1 MTAQGTTR
9 EAVTEANRAG
19 NSRTL
24 ENLARIGFSA
34 YGLVHLLVA
43 WLAVQLAWGG
53 GAQPADQS
61 GAMATLARQPLGK
74 PLLWVLVAGFLCLAL
89 WQAAKAL
96 NLRGGWSAE
105 GKRRRQAI
113 QKSAEAVAMAVVYLG
128 FGYLALRFA
137 VGSGQSSVQTQQ
149 KDTAGVLGW
158 PGGRVIV
165 VVAGLILIGV
175 GARQFYYGV
184 TRKFLDQI
192 DLADA
197 PPDAVR
203 LVTAIGRVGFPSKG
217 VALILAGGLFGYA
230 AITFDPSKARGLDG
244 AMETILSAPFGA
256 VLLTLVAVG
265 IAAFGAFCFARA
277 RYPER

>member
-1 MTAQGTTR
+1 MTAEGTAR
-9 EAVTEANRAG
+9 EALGEADRAG

-24 ENLARIGFSA
+24 ENLARIGFFA

-53 GAQPADQS
+53 GAEADQS
-61 GAMATLARQPLGK
+61 GAMGTLARSPVGK
-74 PLLWVLVAGFLCLAL
+74 PLLWLLVAGFVCLAL

-96 NLRGGWSAE
+96 NLRGGWSAQ
-105 GKRRRQAI
+105 GKQRRQVI
-113 QKSAEAVAMAVVYLG
+113 QKSAEAVSMGVVYLG

-137 VGSGQSSVQTQQ
+137 VGSGQSSAKTQQ

-165 VVAGLILIGV
+165 VAAGLVLIGV
-175 GARQFYYGV
+175 GARQVYYGV
-184 TRKFLDQI
+184 TKKFLDQI

-197 PPDAVR
+197 PREAVR
-203 LVTAIGRVGFPSKG
+203 LVTGIGRVGFPSKG

-244 AMETILSAPFGA
+244 AMKTILSAPFGA
-256 VLLTLVAVG
+256 VLLTIVAVG